1 MSDQNEYIVTVKK
14 STNWRDVH
22 NDLITD
28 TSSNDAVDS
37 NIIPD
42 RACECSEERTTNK
55 RNTHYNLTDE
65 EANKLKQDNRILA
78 VEKLSDI
85 PEPTPIAV
93 QTGDFNKTSTSTG
106 QQDNW
111 GLARHIKETNYYS
124 NSTSHQSGYNYDY
137 VLDGTGVDMV
147 VVDTGI
153 QADHPEWQDANGAS
167 RLQQIDW
174 FTESGVSGTQPANF
188 YTDTNGHGTHCIGTM
203 AGKYFGWAKNA
214 RIYNI
219 TLYGNSGNSISWS
232 NTIDCLIGWHN
243 NKPVDPATG
252 FKRPTVVNMSF
263 QYSWYVDTSTNPS
276 SVSLFG
282 GTSYTITGGSWRG
295 LTHTDQYRTDLRQ
308 YGVIGTFR
316 PDIASGYYMFGRK
329 YASIDAD
336 VEQLIDNGIHVCT
349 AAGNNY
355 QKIDRPGGQD
365 YNNYI
370 SFDIGATTYY
380 AYYNRGKSPST
391 FEGGNTIESS
401 NAGTSVGDV
410 NGGFD
415 VGALDNT
422 ALLDG
427 VEYKDRKVGFSDSGP
442 AVEIYTAGDQII
454 SAQPTTMGSTYYWN
468 NSFRQAK
475 YSGTSMAAPQM
486 CGMMG
491 CLLQAHPDWTPT
503 QIKGYFIDNA
513 KAEMVDTGN
522 NDDYT
527 TSYSIHGG
535 NNAIAY
541 FPLNGQRP
549 YSIG

>member
-42 RACECSEERTTNK
+42 RACECINERTINN
-55 RNTHYNLTDE
+55 RNTHYNLTDD
-65 EANKLKQDNRILA
+65 EAKKLQQDNRILA

-85 PEPTPIAV
+85 PEPRPFAV
-93 QTGDFNKTSTSTG
+93 QTGDFNKTSSQSG

-147 VVDTGI
+147 VIDTGI
-153 QADHPEWQDANGAS
+153 QADHPEWQDADGAS

-174 FTESGVSGTQPANF
+174 FAESGVPGTQPVNF
-188 YTDTNGHGTHCIGTM
+188 YTDVNGHGTHCIGTM

-214 RIYNI
+214 RIYSI
-219 TLYGNSGNSISWS
+219 TLYGNSGNNISWN
-232 NTIDCLIGWHN
+232 NTVDCLIGWHN
-243 NKPVDPATG
+243 NKPIDPTTG
-252 FKRPTVVNMSF
+252 VKRPTVVNMSF
-263 QYSWYVDTSTNPS
+263 GYAWFINTTTSPDQVVAGPFNAS
-276 SVSLFG
+276 
-282 GTSYTITGGSWRG
+282 ITGGNYRG
-295 LTHTDQYRTDLRQ
+295 TAHTDTDRTNLTQ
-308 YGVIGTFR
+308 YGCVGSFR
-316 PDIASGYYMFGRK
+316 PDYGPGYYMFGRK
-329 YASIDAD
+329 FASIDAD
-336 VEQLIDNGIHVCT
+336 VEQLINNGIHVCI

-355 QKIDRPGGQD
+355 QKIDKAGGLD

-370 SFDIGATTYY
+370 TFDYGATTYY
-380 AYYNRGKSPST
+380 AYYHRSGSPSVY
-391 FEGGNTIESS
+391 EGGNTLETS
-401 NAGTSVGDV
+401 NAGISVGDD
-410 NGGFD
+410 NEGFN

-427 VEYKDRKVGFSDSGP
+427 VEYKDRKVGFSESGP
-442 AVEIYTAGDQII
+442 AVDIYAAGDQII
-454 SAQPTTMGSTYYWN
+454 SAQPTSMGSTYYWN
-468 NSFRQAK
+468 SSFKQAK

-486 CGMMG
+486 CGMVG
-491 CLLQAHPDWTPT
+491 CLLQAHPDWTPG
-503 QIKGYFIDNA
+503 QVKGYFLDNA

-522 NDDYT
+522 NDDFT
-527 TSYSIHGG
+527 TSYTIHGG
-535 NNAIAY
+535 NNRIAY